1 MDKWMKKFL
10 GFTVAVFVCVIGM
23 ATYLFVDGHNLLSSV
38 LNISDTQQ
46 QAETDA
52 QTPANNL
59 EKTYNY
65 KKVKIVDY
73 AVDGGSVVFNVEDQ
87 KVGFVDSYVASCVN
101 KEDASD
107 VMEAHYSIPSIK
119 VYGLLEGVSYKC
131 YVAIER
137 EGQLYGKSRLVNIK
151 TGESSYE
158 KVEISDVQTS
168 FDSVTL
174 QAKNQFIDYQ
184 DRYAAKCFAKGTR
197 AMVEEAGKGG
207 FEAEGEDAKVVIG
220 GLDQNTDYDCFMMI
234 KNNEGVMV
242 NESDLMAVKTRIGML
257 NIAATDVNVTL
268 EVDDQKISADDF
280 YFAQCTMK
288 NDEKNIQ
295 KAFSSNQKLVVEG
308 LTPESEYNCYVGV
321 ESTDG
326 TKTRTDDVVVKTL
339 ENPYGKIEITSTVVE
354 PTMIEFEVKDL
365 VLSYRDFYVARCEN
379 TQNKDLVYLA
389 NSKYPKIRV
398 RDMVPSQEY
407 ECVLSVEM
415 PTRTVGKSDPIT
427 LKTPEMAFPFAK

>member
-1 MDKWMKKFL
+1 
-10 GFTVAVFVCVIGM
+10 
-23 ATYLFVDGHNLLSSV
+23 
-38 LNISDTQQ
+38 
-46 QAETDA
+46 
-52 QTPANNL
+52 
-59 EKTYNY
+59 
-65 KKVKIVDY
+65 
-73 AVDGGSVVFNVEDQ
+73 
-87 KVGFVDSYVASCVN
+87 
-101 KEDASD
+101 
-107 VMEAHYSIPSIK
+107 
-119 VYGLLEGVSYKC
+119 
-131 YVAIER
+131 
-137 EGQLYGKSRLVNIK
+137 
-151 TGESSYE
+151 
-158 KVEISDVQTS
+158 
-168 FDSVTL
+168 
-174 QAKNQFIDYQ
+174 
-184 DRYAAKCFAKGTR
+184 
-197 AMVEEAGKGG
+197 
-207 FEAEGEDAKVVIG
+207 
-220 GLDQNTDYDCFMMI
+220 
-234 KNNEGVMV
+234 
-242 NESDLMAVKTRIGML
+242 
-257 NIAATDVNVTL
+257 
-268 EVDDQKISADDF
+268 
-280 YFAQCTMK
+280 MK